1 MSNRKGPPTL
11 GVHRGLAKRISANVS
26 LAQSLPKQS
35 LPEVPPLP
43 NSPGGRRAVQMDF
56 DICDTPGE
64 FGNLLKRMRTK
75 SGLSLPRLARKL
87 DVSYRNLSRFLYTR
101 RAGGSSTIKWF
112 LRFAEATG
120 CKVYMVFPTKWES
133 DRMSDT
139 PMTKTPTIK
148 TVEGE
153 R

>member
-1 MSNRKGPPTL
+1 MGDGPATL
-11 GVHRGLAKRISANVS
+11 GVRRGLAKRISANQS
-26 LAQSLPKQS
+26 LAQSLPKQR

-120 CKVYMVFPTKWES
+120 CKLYMVFPTKWES